1 VTAAVPDLD
10 ADKLSEESFQS
21 FRAILHMALEVAK
34 ERRDALARD
43 GSAVAAHLIGTA
55 GALGRSLPGAPRFI
69 WMLWNRL
76 YTIQVR
82 YSDPRRSIYAP

>member
-1 VTAAVPDLD
+1 LDGIRKELLAVLTAPVRDLD
-10 ADKLSEESFQS
+10 ADKLSEEFQS

-55 GALGRSLPGAPRFI
+55 GALDRS
-69 WMLWNRL
+69 
-76 YTIQVR
+76 
-82 YSDPRRSIYAP
+82 